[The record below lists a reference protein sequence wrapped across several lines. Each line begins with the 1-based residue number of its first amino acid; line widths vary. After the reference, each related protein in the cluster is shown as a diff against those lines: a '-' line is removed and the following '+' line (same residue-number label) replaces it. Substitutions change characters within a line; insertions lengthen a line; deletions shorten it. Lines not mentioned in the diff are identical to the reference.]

1 MTGTVS
7 PLVSDVLAIA
17 VAEDPFPAEQVV
29 ADAPTSGWL
38 VLTDLDGVEVG
49 VWQMTP
55 GTITDTEAD
64 EVFCV
69 VSGRGV
75 VEFLDPVADPVE
87 LRPGILVRLQ
97 SGWRTRWTITETLR
111 KIAVVPGEVAQ
122 P

>member
-1 MTGTVS
+1 MSGSGS
-7 PLVSDVLAIA
+7 PLVADVLAVGID
-17 VAEDPFPAEQVV
+17 EDSFAAEQVV
-29 ADAPTSGWL
+29 VGAPTSGWL

-55 GTITDTEAD
+55 GMITDTEAD

-69 VSGRGV
+69 VAGRGM

-87 LRPGILVRLQ
+87 LRPGVLVRLR

-111 KIAVVPGEVAQ
+111 KIAVVPGEVDQ